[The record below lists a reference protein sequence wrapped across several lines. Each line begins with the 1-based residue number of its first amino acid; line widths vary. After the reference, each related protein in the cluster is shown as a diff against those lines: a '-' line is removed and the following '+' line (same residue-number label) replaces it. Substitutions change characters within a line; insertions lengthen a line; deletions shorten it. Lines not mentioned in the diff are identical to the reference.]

1 VQIPEVPDDADWAE
15 AEVPSRFEDVAQ
27 DGRIQLSAMLH
38 GLGRTN
44 WRRLMRQ
51 PGSKELISQGVVPIL
66 TRLVVRGYDGPFAVD
81 PNPEARGTFAF
92 SHVPAETGGAE
103 RILLGMWLEVR
114 APIGGVYGPP
124 PDRAGEVVVAGR
136 VYAEHTLTKPF
147 ASPGERRV
155 TRIDAPGL
163 DAVPGRAAARV
174 LPTDVVKL
182 PEGATRLD
190 EDSVLEPS
198 PFVFGMMHTDW
209 NQHVNSLVYL
219 RLFEEVALRRFVHH
233 RRRGALLARRAEI
246 AYAKP
251 SFAGDAVRIAVQ
263 AYEHHGKLGAV
274 GAFVPEGGG
283 AEKPTCFVHLGF

>member
-1 VQIPEVPDDADWAE
+1 VLIPQTPQDAEWAE

-27 DGRIQLSAMLH
+27 DGRLQLSAMLH

-44 WRRLMRQ
+44 WRRLMKQ

-66 TRLVVRGYDGPFAVD
+66 TRLVVHGYDGPFAVD
-81 PNPEARGTFAF
+81 PNPQARGTFAF
-92 SHVPAETGGAE
+92 SHVPSEAGGAE

-136 VYAEHTLTKPF
+136 VYAEHTLTRPF

-163 DAVPGRAAARV
+163 EAVPGRASARV
-174 LPTDVVKL
+174 LPSDVIKL
-182 PEGATRLD
+182 PDGATSLD
-190 EDSVLEPS
+190 PAPIPEPS

-219 RLFEEVALRRFVHH
+219 RLFEEIALRRLLAHG
-233 RRRGALLARRAEI
+233 RKGALLARRAEI

-251 SFAGDAVRIAVQ
+251 SFAGDAVRISVR
-263 AYEHHGKLGAV
+263 AYELDGKLGAV
-274 GAFVPEGGG
+274 GAFVPEGAG
-283 AEKPTCFVHLGF
+283 AEKPTCFVHLAF